1 MQPAATALT
10 QYEAICSAARYGQ
23 AAQHCAGRAAAA
35 AGAGLTVAPQL
46 ACKASSRVGRGRLTA
61 VLQASDQKV
70 LVSEDIVLY

>member
-10 QYEAICSAARYGQ
+10 QYAAICSAARYGQ
-23 AAQHCAGRAAAA
+23 AAQRAGRAAAA